1 MGRRGENIRKRADG
15 RWEARVITAHDA
27 SGKARYRYLYGKT
40 YQEVREKKMK
50 LLAEKENNLICTET
64 NRLKT
69 SFSTI
74 AMQWLASRKDTIK
87 ESTYACYY
95 MLLQKHLIPALGE
108 YPLTALNR
116 EVLDAYLRSLL
127 KNGRSDGKGG
137 LSPKTVSDIRSLL
150 LLILKY
156 ARLQHYPCPADH
168 SLFSPKNHT
177 PAIHILSPEEQL
189 RLERF
194 LLEEQTPFHLG
205 LMLTLYS
212 GLRIGEICALQWS
225 DLLLEDR
232 LLSVAKTLIRIPE
245 VELSAEK
252 RTRVLIDRPK
262 TDSSIRL
269 VPIPDFLA
277 KLLSGQRREDD
288 VYLRTGTEHY
298 MEPRICLDKYKQVL
312 HKALL
317 PPYTFHTLR
326 HTFATRCVESGF
338 DPKSLSEILG
348 HSNVTTT
355 LQRYVHPTM
364 ELKRRQMEKLAQF
377 SICSQNCGQK
387 IT

>member
-15 RWEARVITAHDA
+15 RWEARVIAAYDA

-40 YQEVREKKMK
+40 YQEVREKKTK
-50 LLAEKENNLICTET
+50 LLAEKEKDLIRTET

-69 SFSTI
+69 SFSAI

-108 YPLTALNR
+108 YPLTALTR
-116 EVLDAYLRSLL
+116 DVLDAYLRSLL
-127 KNGRSDGKGG
+127 KDGRSDGKGG

-150 LLILKY
+150 ILILKY
-156 ARLQHYPCPADH
+156 AQLQHYPCPADH
-168 SLFSPKNHT
+168 SLFSPRSRT
-177 PAIHILSPEEQL
+177 SAIRILSPEEQL

-194 LLEEQTPFHLG
+194 LLEEQTPFHIGIL
-205 LMLTLYS
+205 LTLYS

-225 DLLLEDR
+225 DLRLEDH
-232 LLSVAKTLIRIPE
+232 LLNVAKTLIRIPE
-245 VELSAEK
+245 VELAAGK

-277 KLLSGQRREDD
+277 KLLFLQRRDGD
-288 VYLRTGTEHY
+288 MYLLTGTEHY
-298 MEPRICLDKYKQVL
+298 MEPRICLAKYKQVL

-317 PPYTFHTLR
+317 PSYTFHTLR

-348 HSNVTTT
+348 HSSVTTT

-364 ELKRRQMEKLAQF
+364 DLKRRQMEKLAQF
-377 SICSQNCGQK
+377 SICSQNRGQEN
-387 IT
+387 T